1 MYAVKPS
8 IYKGLRERATF
19 YGIFWVGIYERSQD
33 GRLEACKITFGPEP
47 KDYEV
52 YEFLL
57 QNWSR
62 LPFSPPVEAEE
73 KTDKKGNPKRM
84 QREIKKQL
92 ETQGIGTKAQQALK
106 LWQEQGKKER
116 KTKSRMEREAE
127 KERKYDLHQEK
138 RKKKHRGH

>member
-1 MYAVKPS
+1 MQKNKLTV
-8 IYKGLRERATF
+8 F
-19 YGIFWVGIYERSQD
+19 FDGIFWVGIYERSQD
-33 GRLEACKITFGPEP
+33 GRLEACKITFGSEP

-57 QNWSR
+57 QNWNR
-62 LPFSPPVEAEE
+62 LTFSPSVEAEE
-73 KTDKKGNPKRM
+73 KADKKGNPKRM

-92 ETQGIGTKAQQALK
+92 ETQGTGTKAQQALK